1 MAKLTRT
8 EIRSL
13 TDDISVE
20 LEALKQRYFNKYK
33 LLFDSS
39 NFFQIL
45 NNKIQ
50 AICSTA
56 TELNV
61 YDLLCDVSTAKETP
75 YYGSTH
81 NSNRQVNIKDFKEWI
96 IKEITNS
103 INNKF
108 PLPYS
113 SWELDR
119 KITVENVTV
128 LIPDAFKMR
137 ILQEYEDRCVR
148 FIEETKKTYL
158 INDIN
163 MGC

>member
-13 TDDISVE
+13 ADDIAVE
-20 LEALKQRYFNKYK
+20 LEALKQRYYNDYK
-33 LLFDSS
+33 QLFIKT

-50 AICSTA
+50 AVCTTA
-56 TELNV
+56 T
-61 YDLLCDVSTAKETP
+61 DLGIYNFLCDVSTAKETP
-75 YYGSTH
+75 YYG
-81 NSNRQVNIKDFKEWI
+81 NIREPRRLNIQDFKDWI
-96 IKEITNS
+96 IKEIIKS
-103 INNKF
+103 INDKF
-108 PLPYS
+108 PYPYS

-137 ILQEYEDRCVR
+137 LLQEYEDKCVA
-148 FIEETKKTYL
+148 FIEETKKDL
-158 INDIN
+158 INQ
-163 MGC
+163 